1 MIGSLGFTEVAF
13 ILILA
18 LLIFGPKRL
27 PEMGRMLGKGMG
39 EFRRASNEL
48 KRTFNVEMSLAEEE
62 KKEPPKPQLASRQEP
77 SATVSRQPAGP
88 TVLAEEGQ
96 GDGRGS
102 ADREASADRGSSAD
116 QGARPPSAGGE
127 TAGPDSKSSP
137 DSKKTPQAPDGEP
150 S

>member
-62 KKEPPKPQLASRQEP
+62 KRESARPQLADRREP
-77 SATVSRQPAGP
+77 AATVSRQPSGP
-88 TVLAEEGQ
+88 SVLAEE
-96 GDGRGS
+96 
-102 ADREASADRGSSAD
+102 APTD
-116 QGARPPSAGGE
+116 QGATSDPGASAGEGSTPSAVTEGADLE
-127 TAGPDSKSSP
+127 LESS
-137 DSKKTPQAPDGEP
+137 SAVKKKPAAPDGE
-150 S
+150 SA